1 MTASVYGWLVFI
13 TAVWLVP
20 LAAFSALKPW
30 LLRTRTRAVV
40 AALLCFTPAIGVM
53 LHPNAIMT
61 IAPLGIAIPSWLRVG
76 LRESSDWREFLNV
89 LAVLAVHL
97 PIIVLVGGI
106 ASLLVG
112 RHLIRDAGGQAVL
125 RNPLSLGMLRQAAAS
140 TMGRG
145 TSTGMKIY
153 SISLFLMLP
162 AATMVANFIPWDQ
175 TPSGRFVPLSITA
188 VFLFLC
194 AVLAHWSTSVI
205 MGRPGPESRALRRF
219 VVALLVFLVLRSFVA
234 MAVFRINDL
243 SHHFAIG

>member
-1 MTASVYGWLVFI
+1 MTASVYGWLIFI

-40 AALLCFTPAIGVM
+40 AALLCFTPAIGTM
-53 LHPNAIMT
+53 LYPNVIMT
-61 IAPLGIAIPSWLRVG
+61 IAPLGIAILSWLRVGG
-76 LRESSDWREFLNV
+76 LRESSDWREVLNV
-89 LAVLAVHL
+89 LVVHL

-112 RHLIRDAGGQAVL
+112 RHLIREGDGQAVL

-140 TMGRG
+140 TMGRAA
-145 TSTGMKIY
+145 STGMKIY
-153 SISLFLMLP
+153 SISLFLVLP
-162 AATMVANFIPWDQ
+162 AATMAANFIPWDQ
-175 TPSGRFVPLSITA
+175 TPSGRVAPLSITA

-205 MGRPGPESRALRRF
+205 MGRPGPDSRALHRF
-219 VVALLVFLVLRSFVA
+219 GVALLMFLLLRSFVA
-234 MAVFRINDL
+234 MAVFRITNL
-243 SHHFAIG
+243 SYLFAIG

>member
-1 MTASVYGWLVFI
+1 MTASVYGWLIFI

-20 LAAFSALKPW
+20 LAAFSAMKPW

-40 AALLCFTPAIGVM
+40 VALLCFTPAIGLM

-61 IAPLGIAIPSWLRVG
+61 IAPLGVAIPSWLRGG
-76 LRESSDWREFLNV
+76 LRESSDWREVLNILV
-89 LAVLAVHL
+89 VHL

-194 AVLAHWSTSVI
+194 AVLAPWSTSVI

-219 VVALLVFLVLRSFVA
+219 AVALLVFLLLRSFVA

-243 SHHFAIG
+243 SYHFAIG

>member
-1 MTASVYGWLVFI
+1 MTASVYGWLIFI

-20 LAAFSALKPW
+20 LAAFSAMKPW

-53 LHPNAIMT
+53 LYPNAIMT
-61 IAPLGIAIPSWLRVG
+61 IAPLGVAIPSWLRGG
-76 LRESSDWREFLNV
+76 LRESSDWREVLNILV
-89 LAVLAVHL
+89 VHL
-97 PIIVLVGGI
+97 PIILLVGGV
-106 ASLLVG
+106 AFLVVG

-162 AATMVANFIPWDQ
+162 AAMMVANFIPWDQ

-219 VVALLVFLVLRSFVA
+219 VVALLVFLLLRSFVA

-243 SHHFAIG
+243 SYHFAIG

>member
-1 MTASVYGWLVFI
+1 MTASAYGWLVFI

-40 AALLCFTPAIGVM
+40 AALLCFTPAIGIM

-61 IAPLGIAIPSWLRVG
+61 IAPLGVAIPSWLQGG
-76 LRESSDWREFLNV
+76 LRESSDWREFLN
-89 LAVLAVHL
+89 VLAVHL

-153 SISLFLMLP
+153 SISLFLVLP
-162 AATMVANFIPWDQ
+162 AATMAANFIPWDQ
-175 TPSGRFVPLSITA
+175 TPSGRFIPLSITA
-188 VFLFLC
+188 VFILLC

-205 MGRPGPESRALRRF
+205 MGRPGPDSRALHRF
-219 VVALLVFLVLRSFVA
+219 GVALLMFLLLRSFVA
-234 MAVFRINDL
+234 MAVFRINNL
-243 SHHFAIG
+243 SYHFAIG

>member
-1 MTASVYGWLVFI
+1 MTASVYGWLIFI

-20 LAAFSALKPW
+20 LAAFSAMKPW

-40 AALLCFTPAIGVM
+40 VALLCFTPAIGLM

-61 IAPLGIAIPSWLRVG
+61 IAPLGVAIPSWLRGG
-76 LRESSDWREFLNV
+76 LRESSDWREVLNILV
-89 LAVLAVHL
+89 VHL

-219 VVALLVFLVLRSFVA
+219 AVALVFLLLRSFVA

-243 SHHFAIG
+243 SYHFAIG

>member
-1 MTASVYGWLVFI
+1 MTASVYGWLIFI

-20 LAAFSALKPW
+20 LAAFSAMKPW
-30 LLRTRTRAVV
+30 LLRTRTLAVV
-40 AALLCFTPAIGVM
+40 AALLCFTPAIGLM

-61 IAPLGIAIPSWLRVG
+61 IAPLGVAIPSWLRGG
-76 LRESSDWREFLNV
+76 LRESSDWREVLNILV
-89 LAVLAVHL
+89 VHL

-219 VVALLVFLVLRSFVA
+219 AVALLVFLLLRSFVA

-243 SHHFAIG
+243 SYHFAIG

>member
-1 MTASVYGWLVFI
+1 MTASVYGWLIFI

-20 LAAFSALKPW
+20 LAAFSAMKPW

-40 AALLCFTPAIGVM
+40 VALLCFTPAIGLM

-61 IAPLGIAIPSWLRVG
+61 IAPLGVAIPSWLRGG
-76 LRESSDWREFLNV
+76 LRESSDWREVLNILV
-89 LAVLAVHL
+89 VHL

-219 VVALLVFLVLRSFVA
+219 AVALLVFLLLRSFVA

-243 SHHFAIG
+243 SYHFAIG